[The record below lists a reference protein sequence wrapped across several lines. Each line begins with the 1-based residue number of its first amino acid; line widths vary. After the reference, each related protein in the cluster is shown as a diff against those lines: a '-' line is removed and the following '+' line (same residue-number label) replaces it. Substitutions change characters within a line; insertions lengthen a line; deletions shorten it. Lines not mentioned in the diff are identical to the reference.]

1 MSRQAAALACVLT
14 LAACSALPADSAPSA
29 ATGPS
34 SGAVP
39 VVPSPRLGSDYVLL
53 DFDGPDPLVASSRSS
68 VVGVRRAGDAPV
80 RTTPSGD
87 GTRGLVFP
95 AYASTAERRLVL
107 LVPPPS
113 PSQVSPAPDLVFGAD
128 VQLDEGSGA
137 GAQDNGDNVVQ
148 RGLFA
153 DQNQLKLQVDKHVP
167 SCTVRTPRLRAFVK
181 LTHAM
186 DDGWYRLS
194 CRYDGVTLDL
204 AATPLGGSGGGP
216 DVVSAPAAA
225 GALSFASSTGLSV
238 GGKVT
243 ADGALVKTQP
253 DQFNGV
259 LDNVFVSTSP

>member
-1 MSRQAAALACVLT
+1 VSRSAAAVACVLT
-14 LAACSALPADSAPSA
+14 LAACSALPADPAP
-29 ATGPS
+29 
-34 SGAVP
+34 
-39 VVPSPRLGSDYVLL
+39 
-53 DFDGPDPLVASSRSS
+53 DGASS
-68 VVGVRRAGDAPV
+68 
-80 RTTPSGD
+80 
-87 GTRGLVFP
+87 
-95 AYASTAERRLVL
+95 
-107 LVPPPS
+107 
-113 PSQVSPAPDLVFGAD
+113 APDLVFGAD
-128 VQLDEGSGA
+128 VQLGEGSGA

-153 DQNQLKLQVDKHVP
+153 DQDQLKLQVDKHVP

-186 DDGWYRLS
+186 DDGWQRLS

-204 AATPLGGSGGGP
+204 TATRLGGAGAAP
-216 DVVSAPAAA
+216 EVVSSPAAA
-225 GALSFASSTGLSV
+225 GALSFASSTDISV